1 MKRAK
6 LDENKN
12 LLNWEGQ
19 GNFISEMEWVPFK
32 EPFLD
37 GNESIVQLMVS
48 TTSGFLCDTD
58 LVIKICQIMT
68 TTRNDKN

>member
-19 GNFISEMEWVPFK
+19 GNFISEMEWEPFK
-32 EPFLD
+32 VSFLD

-48 TTSGFLCDTD
+48 TTSRFLCDID
-58 LVIKICQIMT
+58 LVIKIC
-68 TTRNDKN
+68 